1 MAILDGLPHKN
12 DRGRCL
18 SKKFNLPHPCF
29 QNMNSAGT
37 KFYPLNVTTTDS
49 LRTYDFLMISII
61 DTLVSTLSNAPLA
74 CLCSSRNPPQQRVT
88 KPKFLSRGHQ
98 AILTAIWF
106 LSMEFAE
113 ENSEQ
118 EIQNETR
125 GTENSEGKEQR
136 PTREITQTDHLNRR
150 LLDAFLTR
158 LNSSETAEVPTTDMQ
173 NMVIDTDQEFEDT
186 DNYTDNQSVKE

>member
-1 MAILDGLPHKN
+1 MQSVFLSVAILDGLPHKN

-29 QNMNSAGT
+29 QNMNSTGT
-37 KFYPLNVTTTDS
+37 KCYPLNVTTTDS

-98 AILTAIWF
+98 AILTAILVF
-106 LSMEFAE
+106 EHGVRSGKFRAK
-113 ENSEQ
+113 NSE
-118 EIQNETR
+118 
-125 GTENSEGKEQR
+125 
-136 PTREITQTDHLNRR
+136 
-150 LLDAFLTR
+150 
-158 LNSSETAEVPTTDMQ
+158 
-173 NMVIDTDQEFEDT
+173 
-186 DNYTDNQSVKE
+186 